1 MAGNTI
7 TLTLAGDA
15 TSLQRAAAQSQ
26 SALSDVA
33 ESVTESNRAMGD
45 AGEQASSFGDRMGK
59 LGAATEGMT
68 GAMDSLASGVQAFAD
83 IQSMA
88 ADKAQ
93 RTARAL
99 NDVKQAQEDYNQA
112 ILDGRQGALD
122 VQQAEIDKEQALV
135 DAAEAQKALTEAE
148 REHGKGSSEARQAA
162 VDLRQANLDLAQAGY
177 DVDQA
182 LADQRQATIDATG
195 AQLDLVDAQKEAD
208 PSGLQEFANTVNML
222 MPIMTGLISVVAL
235 VTAAQWA
242 WNIAMTANPIG
253 LVVAAIALIVGG
265 IILLATQTDWL
276 GKAWDAVWAGILWY
290 INWVKEN
297 YLTAFRLMGAAGDWL
312 IDKVTAIPG
321 LIKSAFSG
329 LANII
334 TAPFRA
340 GFNAVSDAWNNTIGR
355 LSWTVP
361 GWVPGLG
368 GKSISAPRLPKFHD
382 GGVVPGLPGSEM
394 LAILQAGET
403 VTPAGESP
411 RTVIELRTDG
421 TALGDALVEV
431 LAGSIRRAGGV
442 EVVFANG

>member
-7 TLTLAGDA
+7 TLTIAGDA
-15 TSLQRAAAQSQ
+15 TSLQQAAKRAEAAT
-26 SALSDVA
+26 SDVA
-33 ESVTESNRAMGD
+33 SAVNESAGAMTGAAAETSN
-45 AGEQASSFGDRMGK
+45 FGDRMGK

-135 DAAEAQKALTEAE
+135 DAAAAQKELTAATK
-148 REHGKGSSEARQAA
+148 EHGAGSDEARQAA

-182 LADQRQATIDATG
+182 LADQRQSTIDATG

-208 PSGLQEFANTVNML
+208 PSGMQEFANTVNML

-253 LVVAAIALIVGG
+253 LVVAAVALIIGG

-276 GKAWDAVWAGILWY
+276 GKAWAVVWDGILWY
-290 INWVKEN
+290 INWVKNN
-297 YLTAFRLMGAAGDWL
+297 YIAAFNLMADAGKWL
-312 IDKVTAIPG
+312 VDKVTAIPG

-329 LANII
+329 LFTII
-334 TAPFRA
+334 TAPWRA
-340 GFNAVSDAWNNTIGR
+340 AFNFISDAWNNTVGR
-355 LSWTVP
+355 LSWSIP
-361 GWVPGLG
+361 GWVPGVG

-382 GGVVPGLPGSEM
+382 GGTVPGVPGSEM
-394 LAILQAGET
+394 LAVLQAGET
-403 VTPAGESP
+403 VTPAGQAP

-442 EVVFANG
+442 EVVFGNG

>member
-1 MAGNTI
+1 MAGNQI
-7 TLTLAGDA
+7 TLTIAGDA
-15 TSLQRAAAQSQ
+15 SSLQQAAKRAEAATADVAAA
-26 SALSDVA
+26 VN
-33 ESVTESNRAMGD
+33 ESNSAMGD
-45 AGEQASSFGDRMGK
+45 AAQQTSTFGDRMGK

-99 NDVKQAQEDYNQA
+99 NDVRQAQEDYNQA

-195 AQLDLVDAQKEAD
+195 AQLDLVEAQKEAD

-253 LVVAAIALIVGG
+253 LVVAAVALIVGG

-276 GKAWDAVWAGILWY
+276 GKAWAAVWDGILWY
-290 INWVKEN
+290 INWVKNN
-297 YLTAFRLMGAAGDWL
+297 YLAAFDLMVGAGKWL
-312 IDKVTAIPG
+312 VDKVTAIPG

-329 LANII
+329 LFSII
-334 TAPFRA
+334 TAPWRA
-340 GFNAVSDAWNNTIGR
+340 AFNFISDAWNNTVGR
-355 LSWTVP
+355 LSWTIP
-361 GWVPGLG
+361 GWVPGVG

-382 GGVVPGLPGSEM
+382 GGVVPGPPGSEM

-403 VTPAGESP
+403 VTPAGGSA
-411 RTVIELRTDG
+411 RTVIELRSDG
-421 TALGDALVEV
+421 TALGDV
-431 LAGSIRRAGGV
+431 LLEILNGAIRRAGGV
-442 EVVFANG
+442 EVAVV